1 MKTLFKRNS
10 KSCLA
15 LLVFVGCNIAALN
28 FSLAHA
34 AEVGSVKYARGAVT
48 LQNSDGTDARLVGAK
63 EKFKAG
69 DVIKTG
75 PKSFAIITLADDTR
89 MTLRPKTTFA
99 VESMNAKKTE
109 QASAIVRLFRGG
121 MRAITGFI
129 SKYNKKG
136 YKVKTPLATIGIRGT
151 EFDARL
157 CEDDCARENK
167 NIEDK
172 HNADVNEAVAR
183 AVFVRGTLKVTS
195 FAGRLR
201 TVKAGDALFE
211 GDTLVTGRT
220 GYAILVFRDK
230 SRVSLQA
237 NTEFRIDELN
247 FDDEAVAAAQAAS
260 QAGSQTKAPEKSAV
274 TAAETEAEKVTAAKV
289 KTTETRPSA
298 LFSLLRGGLRTVT
311 GLIGKLTPDSYR
323 MRTRV
328 ATIGIRGT
336 GYDALCTGACAGG
349 ETSGGSEDTLSTYVW
364 LGKITVGGV
373 ELDTNQAAFLDGKT
387 GKVIILPIV
396 PDYFK
401 NNPVP
406 KPNLYKVTDENKLFT
421 KLTGQKIDKG
431 LFVSVTEGEVS
442 VTSGKSGKFVLV
454 QKGEAGFAGVDG
466 KKVGNVPPPAFQQYD
481 PVPKPD
487 DSTPESIVIGDAVL
501 GGGNKAL
508 ICEIK

>member
-1 MKTLFKRNS
+1 MKTLFKSNT
-10 KSCLA
+10 KSFIVMLIMFA
-15 LLVFVGCNIAALN
+15 QIVVTGSVQASN
-28 FSLAHA
+28 
-34 AEVGSVKYARGAVT
+34 VGSVKYARGAVT
-48 LQNSDGTDARLVGAK
+48 LQNSDGSDARLVAAK

-121 MRAITGFI
+121 MRTITGFI
-129 SKYNKKG
+129 SKYNKRG

-157 CEDDCARENK
+157 CEDDCAQENK
-167 NIEDK
+167 NIEEK
-172 HNADVNEAVAR
+172 HNEEVAEAVAR
-183 AVFVRGTLKVTS
+183 AVFVRGTLKASS
-195 FAGRLR
+195 FAGRTR
-201 TVKAGDALFE
+201 VVKAGDAVFE
-211 GDTLVTGRT
+211 GDTLKTGRT
-220 GYAILVFRDK
+220 GYAILVFKDK

-247 FDDEAVAAAQAAS
+247 FDEQAEKEATAL
-260 QAGSQTKAPEKSAV
+260 TKTQGTTEKSETDSAAV
-274 TAAETEAEKVTAAKV
+274 PTTKVARAPKS
-289 KTTETRPSA
+289 KPSA

-311 GLIGKLTPDSYR
+311 GLIGKLTPDRYR

-336 GYDALCTGACAGG
+336 GYDAMCTGPCAAGADG
-349 ETSGGSEDTLSTYVW
+349 SSGGDTGGGDNTLSTYVW

-387 GKVIILPIV
+387 GNVVILPII

-406 KPNLYKVTDENKLFT
+406 KPNLYKVTNENKLFS

-431 LFVSVTEGEVS
+431 LFVNVTKGEVS
-442 VTSGKSGKFVLV
+442 VKSNRTGKFVLI
-454 QKGEAGFAGVDG
+454 QKGQAGFAGVDG
-466 KKVGNVPPPAFQQYD
+466 KKVGNIPTPAFQQYD
-481 PVPKPD
+481 SVPKPNED
-487 DSTPESIVIGDAVL
+487 TPESIIIGDTVL
-501 GGGNKAL
+501 GGGSKAL